1 LRYANAKLTLRTLER
16 HRDVL
21 LGVKIRLSRNIAGGN
36 DMAALRLAREAADA
50 AGLPVMVHIGD
61 THSPLPEILAMLRKG
76 DVITHAFH
84 GRNQG
89 ILDGRGRALPEVVH
103 ALAQG
108 VLLDVGHGRGSFSWK
123 VMEAAMRQNLL
134 PGTISSDVHQ
144 FNVAGPV
151 FDLATTLSKF
161 LHLGLTLDQV
171 IERATILLA
180 RAFRFP
186 HQPGTLQP
194 GAVADVAVFDLVEG
208 DFEFPESYVSAAEP
222 EKRVGHRKLVPVAT
236 VKDGKLY
243 GSAGDS
249 GGTRGM
255 KDVSKR
261 KKGPGAGSTG
271 AFRGAMNGELGL
283 AAEDA
288 NKPMTTYDVPI

>member
-1 LRYANAKLTLRTLER
+1 
-16 HRDVL
+16 
-21 LGVKIRLSRNIAGGN
+21 
-36 DMAALRLAREAADA
+36 
-50 AGLPVMVHIGD
+50 
-61 THSPLPEILAMLRKG
+61 
-76 DVITHAFH
+76 
-84 GRNQG
+84 
-89 ILDGRGRALPEVVH
+89 
-103 ALAQG
+103 
-108 VLLDVGHGRGSFSWK
+108 
-123 VMEAAMRQNLL
+123 
-134 PGTISSDVHQ
+134 
-144 FNVAGPV
+144 V